1 MEQKPRHLNSDGDK
15 KLLKDLHKLVN
26 EKVQQLPK
34 TRINSLKIKLFVF
47 PAIYFVLYFTAL
59 TQSERLWLFFLM
71 YSLMG
76 FMVVVI
82 FCELIHELCHKNIF
96 KKAHYNLLAFHL
108 FDLLGANSYIWQQRH
123 LRLHHLYPNVNGW
136 DADVEQKGPVAI
148 FPNEPNQNMKKYQHR
163 YVFFLYPLYMINWI
177 LVRDFRDYFSSKR
190 VIKKA
195 IEIPQ
200 IEYIKLILFK
210 TVYIFTIVLVPWLF
224 AEFSLIQSL
233 GGFIILTVSCSIL
246 AMIVLLTPHVN
257 SGNEFPLTDK
267 NGEIDTSW
275 FRHQLISTNDID
287 NTNWFIR
294 NVMGNFNYHLAHH
307 LFPRIS
313 SVYAPEVTQVVKSF
327 LQKHQLPYK
336 SYPLSISLRK
346 HHELIRNNA
355 LHIHET
361 DF

>member
-1 MEQKPRHLNSDGDK
+1 MEKKPKHLNGESDK
-15 KLLKDLHKLVN
+15 KLLKALHKLVN

-34 TRINSLKIKLFVF
+34 SRLNSLKIKLFTF
-47 PAIYFVLYFTAL
+47 PAIYFGLYFAAL
-59 TQSERLWLFFLM
+59 TQSDRLWIFYLL

-76 FMVVVI
+76 LMVVVI

-96 KKAHYNLLAFHL
+96 KKAKYNSLAFHL

-148 FPNEPNQNMKKYQHR
+148 FPNESIQNMKKYQHL
-163 YVFFLYPLYMINWI
+163 YIFMLYPLYMINWI
-177 LVRDFRDYFSSKR
+177 LVRDLRDYFSAKR

-195 IEIPQ
+195 IEIPK

-210 TVYIFTIVLVPWLF
+210 TLYIFTIVFVPWLF
-224 AEFSLIQSL
+224 AEFSLTQAL
-233 GGFIILTVSCSIL
+233 GGFIILTVSGSIL
-246 AMIVLLTPHVN
+246 AMIVLLTPHIN
-257 SGNEFPLTDK
+257 SGNEFPL
-267 NGEIDTSW
+267 IDNHGKIHTSW
-275 FRHQLISTNDID
+275 FLHQLVSTNDID

-327 LQKHQLPYK
+327 LLKHQLPYN
-336 SYPLSISLRK
+336 SYPLRVSLRK
-346 HHELIRNNA
+346 HYQLIRNNA
-355 LHIHET
+355 LNIHKT